1 MRRMIVL
8 VTGASSGI
16 GLETA
21 RQLMQQGACVYAASR
36 SGGETP
42 EADNGGGEIIPVKMD
57 VNRAEDLQNV
67 LNRICNEQGRL
78 DAVICNAGNGLAG
91 AVEDTSEEEIRY
103 QMETNFF
110 GTMKTIQACLPIFR
124 QQGQGKIIV
133 TSSIAALV
141 PIPYQAF
148 YSASKAAALL
158 SLQALSMEVKPFG
171 IQCCAVLPGDTR
183 TGFTSARRFA
193 AQSQDTASPYSTRLA
208 KSIGKMER
216 DERNGMSAAFIARAM
231 VRQLT
236 RRRMKPVVVPGLQ
249 YKLICLALRIVP
261 NILKLWIVG
270 KMY

>member
-1 MRRMIVL
+1 MQRMIIL

-16 GLETA
+16 GLEA
-21 RQLMQQGACVYAASR
+21 AKQLMRKGACVYAASR
-36 SGGETP
+36 SGGEASTT
-42 EADNGGGEIIPVKMD
+42 DNGGEIIPVKMD
-57 VNRAEDLQNV
+57 VNRTEDLQAV
-67 LNRICNEQGRL
+67 INRICNEQGRL

-110 GTMKTIQACLPIFR
+110 GTMKTIQACLPVFR
-124 QQGQGKIIV
+124 QQRRGKIIV

-171 IQCCAVLPGDTR
+171 IQCCTVLPGDTR

-193 AQSQDTASPYSTRLA
+193 AQSQDTASPYSTRLT

-261 NILKLWIVG
+261 NRLKLWIVG
-270 KMY
+270 RMY

>member
-1 MRRMIVL
+1 MIIL

-16 GLETA
+16 GLEA
-21 RQLMQQGACVYAASR
+21 AKQLMQKGACVYAASR
-36 SGGETP
+36 SGGEASTT
-42 EADNGGGEIIPVKMD
+42 DNEGEIIPVKMD
-57 VNRAEDLQNV
+57 VNRTEDLQAVINQ
-67 LNRICNEQGRL
+67 ICNEQGRL

-110 GTMKTIQACLPIFR
+110 GTMKTIQACLPVFR
-124 QQGQGKIIV
+124 QQKRGRIV
-133 TSSIAALV
+133 VVSSVAALV

-148 YSASKAAALL
+148 YSASKSAAQL
-158 SLQALSMEVKPFG
+158 SLQALSMEIKSFG

-183 TGFTSARRFA
+183 TGFTSARRFTDR
-193 AQSQDTASPYSTRLA
+193 SQRPDSPYASRFD

-216 DERNGMSAAFIARAM
+216 DERNGMSPSFIARAI
-231 VRQLT
+231 VRQLA
-236 RRRMKPVVVPGLQ
+236 RRHMKPTVVPGLP

-261 NILKLWIVG
+261 NRLKLWIVG